1 MATDS
6 HSDPAEP
13 APRDGIVTRLGNAVC
28 RVCLVIAALSMLAI
42 VAINAANVIGR
53 YLFGSP
59 FSWAEESML
68 FLMVLI
74 IFTGTPVAA
83 WRNQHIRIEAFIDH
97 AGAATRRALVA
108 ISALVSIVVILL
120 VSNAG
125 YHIVAMLKAFDQRSD
140 ALHFPVWIPQGF
152 LTGGLALTALM
163 IAAAW
168 LSGRL
173 R

>member
-1 MATDS
+1 MAADS
-6 HSDPAEP
+6 HTDPAQP
-13 APRDGIVTRLGNAVC
+13 APQDGIITRLGNAVC
-28 RVCLVIAALSMLAI
+28 RVCLVIAALAMLAI
-42 VAINAANVIGR
+42 VAINTANVIGR
-53 YLFGSP
+53 YMFGSP

-68 FLMVLI
+68 FLMELLV
-74 IFTGTPVAA
+74 FTSVPVAA

-97 AGAATRRALVA
+97 AGAAIRRALVA

-125 YHIVAMLKAFDQRSD
+125 YHVVAMLKMFDQRSD
-140 ALHFPVWIPQGF
+140 ALHFPVWIPQAF

-168 LSGRL
+168 LTGRL

>member
-1 MATDS
+1 MAPDS
-6 HSDPAEP
+6 HTDPAES
-13 APRDGIVTRLGNAVC
+13 APRDSIIIRLGDAVC
-28 RVCLVIAALSMLAI
+28 RVCLVIAAISMLAI
-42 VAINAANVIGR
+42 VAINTANVIGR

-74 IFTGTPVAA
+74 IFTSVPVAA

-97 AGAATRRALVA
+97 TGAATRRVLVA

-120 VSNAG
+120 VSDAG
-125 YHIVAMLKAFDQRSD
+125 YHVVAMLQAFDQRSD
-140 ALHFPVWIPQGF
+140 ALHFPVWIPQAF
-152 LTGGLALTALM
+152 LTGGLALTAVM